1 MESIREK
8 TKESGFTLMEAMVVA
23 TLLGLLAVFAGLS
36 MAWFPGAQQKERAH
50 QAAYFLL
57 AALEE
62 TRTLERFY
70 GRDVFLS
77 WETGGSGAIV
87 NVSLFRD
94 DDLGGSLDKQKDA
107 LIDSWDFLRMFKDAR
122 VVADMGVSTQTY
134 LSLQTGPR
142 PTFASGTGVFWVLTE
157 RDFGRMDSGADPGQA
172 ASYGV
177 VVSNTN
183 NMGARICQP
192 GLDCP

>member
-8 TKESGFTLMEAMVVA
+8 TKESGFTLMEAMVVLA
-23 TLLGLLAVFAGLS
+23 LLGLLAAFAGLS
-36 MAWFPGAQQKERAH
+36 MGWFPLAKQKEDAR
-50 QAAYFLL
+50 QAAYFLF

-62 TRTLERFY
+62 ARKLERFY

-87 NVSLFRD
+87 KVSLFRD

-107 LIDSWDFLRMFKDAR
+107 LIDSWNFLRMFKDAR
-122 VVADMGVSTQTY
+122 VVANMGVTTRAY
-134 LSLQTGPR
+134 LSLQSGPR
-142 PTFASGTGVFWVLTE
+142 PTFASGAGVFWVFTE
-157 RDFGRMDSGADPGQA
+157 RDFGSRGSRTNPGQV

-177 VVSNTN
+177 VVSNTS

>member
-8 TKESGFTLMEAMVVA
+8 TKESGFSLMEAMVVLA
-23 TLLGLLAVFAGLS
+23 LLGLLAAFAGLS
-36 MAWFPGAQQKERAH
+36 MGWFSLAKQKEDAR
-50 QAAYFLL
+50 QAAYFLF

-62 TRTLERFY
+62 ARKLERFY

-77 WETGGSGAIV
+77 WETDGSGAIMK
-87 NVSLFRD
+87 VSLFRD

-107 LIDSWDFLRMFKDAR
+107 LIDSWNFLRMFKDAR
-122 VVADMGVSTQTY
+122 VVANMGVTTQAY
-134 LSLQTGPR
+134 LSLQSGPR
-142 PTFASGTGVFWVLTE
+142 PTFASGAGVFWVFTE
-157 RDFGRMDSGADPGQA
+157 RDFGSRGSRTNPGQV

-177 VVSNTN
+177 VVNNTS

>member
-8 TKESGFTLMEAMVVA
+8 TGESGFALMEAVVVLA
-23 TLLGLLAVFAGLS
+23 LLGILAAFAGLS
-36 MAWFPGAQQKERAH
+36 MAWFQGAQQKERAR
-50 QAAYFLL
+50 QAAYFLF

-62 TRTLERFY
+62 ARKLERFY

-87 NVSLFRD
+87 KVTLFRD
-94 DDLGGSLDKQKDA
+94 DDLGGSLDKKKDA
-107 LIDSWDFLRMFKDAR
+107 PIDSWDLLRMFKDAR
-122 VVADMGVSTQTY
+122 VVANMGVTTQTY
-134 LSLQTGPR
+134 ISLQAGPR
-142 PTFASGTGVFWVLTE
+142 PTFASGAGTFWVFTE
-157 RDFGRMDSGADPGQA
+157 RDFGRGGSRANPGQV

-177 VVSNTN
+177 VVN
-183 NMGARICQP
+183 NASSMGARICQP

>member
-8 TKESGFTLMEAMVVA
+8 TGESGFTLTEAMVVLA
-23 TLLGLLAVFAGLS
+23 LLGLLAAFAGLS
-36 MAWFPGAQQKERAH
+36 MAWFPSAQQKERAR
-50 QAAYFLL
+50 QSAYFLFS
-57 AALEE
+57 ALEE
-62 TRTLERFY
+62 ARKLERFY

-87 NVSLFRD
+87 KVSLFRD
-94 DDLGGSLDKQKDA
+94 DDLSGSLDKQKDA
-107 LIDSWDFLRMFKDAR
+107 LINSWDLLRMFKDAR
-122 VVADMGVSTQTY
+122 VVANMGVTTQTY
-134 LSLQTGPR
+134 LSLQSGPR
-142 PTFASGTGVFWVLTE
+142 PTFASGAGVFWVFTE
-157 RDFGRMDSGADPGQA
+157 RDFVRRGSRANPGQV

-177 VVSNTN
+177 VVSNTS